1 MLDRV
6 QKVKRRF
13 VKEGVMRSKKIGQ
26 VIRTT
31 VLCAAAFLM
40 LSDAGMRGGSDVM
53 AAQRSPAMNS
63 GRPID
68 PPPSGVPPVYPP
80 QIGNSQDG
88 TEEQQ
93 RAKAATEDRHK
104 KVAGDVDRLVSLSNE
119 LKSDVDKTTKDELS
133 LDVINKAK
141 EIEKLAQDVQ
151 RRMKS

>member
-1 MLDRV
+1 M
-6 QKVKRRF
+6 RRIKF
-13 VKEGVMRSKKIGQ
+13 GQ
-26 VIRTT
+26 VVLTP
-31 VLCAAAFLM
+31 VLCSAVFLM
-40 LSDAGMRGGSDVM
+40 LSNAGMRGGSEVM
-53 AAQRSPAMNS
+53 AAQRSPGMNS

-80 QIGNSQDG
+80 QIGDDG
-88 TEEQQ
+88 TDAQ

-133 LDVINKAK
+133 LDVIKKAK